1 MLCQY
6 RLVNKFHQSIQVRRL
21 EGEADRV
28 VINDLDAFHMVGS
41 AVMVSVSAQQ
51 SGGKLIIAL
60 AKIGMAGGFIG
71 ERHILSSKSLT
82 IMPLDVFLQVEGV
95 HSGVLVDL
103 IGIAQAL
110 NIIVVNIFGQKT
122 VIDQENNFAVI
133 VGVLE
138 GGVENAGC
146 PGLGAPNQSI
156 LGRNSF
162 IRNLGNLAGVGTDN
176 CSCAAGGAGGGWC
189 VAGRLFAAAGSHA

>member
-1 MLCQY
+1 MASPHFLPQGCLPNVPQY

-71 ERHILSSKSLT
+71 ERHILSSKASPSCHLMSFFRLKVYTVASSL
-82 IMPLDVFLQVEGV
+82 I
-95 HSGVLVDL
+95 S
-103 IGIAQAL
+103 
-110 NIIVVNIFGQKT
+110 
-122 VIDQENNFAVI
+122 
-133 VGVLE
+133 
-138 GGVENAGC
+138 
-146 PGLGAPNQSI
+146 
-156 LGRNSF
+156 
-162 IRNLGNLAGVGTDN
+162 
-176 CSCAAGGAGGGWC
+176 
-189 VAGRLFAAAGSHA
+189 